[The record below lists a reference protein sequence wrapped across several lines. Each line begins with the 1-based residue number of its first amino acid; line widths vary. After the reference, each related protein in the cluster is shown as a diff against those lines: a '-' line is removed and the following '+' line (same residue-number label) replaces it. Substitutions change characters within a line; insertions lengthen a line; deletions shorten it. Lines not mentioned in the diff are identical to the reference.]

1 VDFRL
6 VMFRPFVGEVLIAK
20 LKTCDKS
27 GLYLSLGSFFDDIHI
42 PEHLLQ
48 QPSTFD
54 EDEKLWVWN
63 YNGTPMYM
71 DLDEDVRIFL
81 LCVVLVSRIEGT
93 DRERQRLC
101 AHGVMG

>member
-1 VDFRL
+1 
-6 VMFRPFVGEVLIAK
+6 
-20 LKTCDKS
+20 
-27 GLYLSLGSFFDDIHI
+27 
-42 PEHLLQ
+42 
-48 QPSTFD
+48 
-54 EDEKLWVWN
+54 
-63 YNGTPMYM
+63 MYM